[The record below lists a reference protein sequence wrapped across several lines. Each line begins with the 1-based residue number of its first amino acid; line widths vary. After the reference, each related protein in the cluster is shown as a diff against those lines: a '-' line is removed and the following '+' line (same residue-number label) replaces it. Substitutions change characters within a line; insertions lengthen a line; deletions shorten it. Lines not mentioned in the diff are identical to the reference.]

1 MIEHRPV
8 PLSII
13 TYQNKTGPQS
23 NCIFYQ
29 LTHTY
34 VISKKKKKFL
44 TKRYILVIIFFFFF
58 IIFYFIFI
66 MIHGKNDIGK
76 EVVELKANF
85 DTSVGGGLTVL

>member
-1 MIEHRPV
+1 
-8 PLSII
+8 LLKKNFKALD
-13 TYQNKTGPQS
+13 Q
-23 NCIFYQ
+23 
-29 LTHTY
+29 
-34 VISKKKKKFL
+34 KKKKK
-44 TKRYILVIIFFFFF
+44 KIKEKKDIKVYNIFFFI